1 MAVGTTY
8 MIEGTGPFD
17 EEETRE
23 KIRAHCDEHG
33 FHAALTLTVIELR
46 TGAESGRRV
55 DPGEFLD

>member
-8 MIEGTGPFD
+8 MIDGTGPFD

-33 FHAALTLTVIELR
+33 FHAALTLTVNEVAEDGT
-46 TGAESGRRV
+46 TGRPV
-55 DPGEFLD
+55 DPGKFLA